1 VNRLSRLMLALALCL
16 PLSLPTAAIAQEHE
30 SIIGTWRAPNNT
42 LQVRTAHCG
51 ELLCGTVTYA
61 SAKAIGDA
69 KSGGYNNLVGT
80 DLFQNYRATGP
91 GTWTGEVLIPKQGRT
106 YLSRIVQQ
114 GPNKILI
121 SGCILG
127 GLFCKSQVWTRE

>member
-1 VNRLSRLMLALALCL
+1 MNRLSRLLLTLALCA
-16 PLSLPTAAIAQEHE
+16 PLASTATAQEHE

-69 KSGGYNNLVGT
+69 KAGGYNNLVGT
-80 DLFQNYRATGP
+80 DLFQNYHATGP
-91 GTWTGEVLIPKQGRT
+91 GTWTGQVLIPKQNRT